1 MKINQWLSNGCQMF
15 LFLLGCCLFIFSIF
29 ALFFYWLR
37 NTLRKQNWPN
47 QKMAK
52 RKKRNQLF
60 EPKLLQNILKVHFF
74 VAGDAVR
81 SNNHRRESAIQWHP
95 CCHLC
100 TPEAEAIWVGS
111 SIEFHPHLFALTYY
125 AMCLETVEHAPRWWR
140 DVWWCRAEQL
150 FGLHL
155 FRFVLGCLYETFL
168 PSNNSSMCCLCA
180 LCSALMCN
188 NSSICCFCALS
199 SAVISLRGVEP
210 GVCGIP

>member
-125 AMCLETVEHAPRWWR
+125 AMCLETVERAPRWSW
-140 DVWWCRAEQL
+140 DVWWCRTWCL
-150 FGLHL
+150 WDTV
-155 FRFVLGCLYETFL
+155 RISCSKFVLL
-168 PSNNSSMCCLCA
+168 CLC
-180 LCSALMCN
+180 
-188 NSSICCFCALS
+188 
-199 SAVISLRGVEP
+199 
-210 GVCGIP
+210 

>member
-1 MKINQWLSNGCQMF
+1 M
-15 LFLLGCCLFIFSIF
+15 
-29 ALFFYWLR
+29 
-37 NTLRKQNWPN
+37 RKQNWPN

-52 RKKRNQLF
+52 RKKRNQLLQ
-60 EPKLLQNILKVHFF
+60 PKLWQNVFEVHFF

-81 SNNHRRESAIQWHP
+81 SNNHKRESAIQWHP

-111 SIEFHPHLFALTYY
+111 SIEFHPHLSALTYY

-155 FRFVLGCLYETFL
+155 FRFVLGCLYETLLTFQPFFHVL
-168 PSNNSSMCCLCA
+168 S
-180 LCSALMCN
+180 LCSLLCCN
-188 NSSICCFCALS
+188 CSSWCRTWCLWDT
-199 SAVISLRGVEP
+199 VRISCSKFVLLCP
-210 GVCGIP
+210 C